1 MPDEGDHYRRQVPM
15 APTEAERLELK
26 REDSGFA
33 FELNHPP
40 VRRSRLAHFDIGRI
54 GGAGD

>member
-1 MPDEGDHYRRQVPM
+1 MDDEGSHYRRQVPL
-15 APTEAERLELK
+15 ARTESERLELK

-40 VRRSRLAHFDIGRI
+40 TPRSRIKHFEIGRI
-54 GGAGD
+54 GAWTE